1 MPMKKSTQILI
12 GAAIIGAIYFIN
24 YLYQKEQVKSAIQ
37 NATVT
42 RHFPVNN
49 P

>member
-1 MPMKKSTQILI
+1 MKKFYSVLI

-37 NATVT
+37 NTVVT